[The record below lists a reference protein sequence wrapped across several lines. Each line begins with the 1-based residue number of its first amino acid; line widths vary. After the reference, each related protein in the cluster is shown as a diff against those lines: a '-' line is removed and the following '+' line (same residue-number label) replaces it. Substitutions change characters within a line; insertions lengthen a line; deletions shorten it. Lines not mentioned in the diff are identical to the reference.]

1 MTDCKIVDDEGNEV
15 KTGEEGELLIRG
27 PHVMKAYHNLP
38 EKTEQAF
45 DELGYFRTGDL
56 ARRDE
61 DNYYEIVDRAKDVVV
76 TSGYNIYPSEVEDLL
91 REHEAV
97 TDVAVVGVPDERRNE
112 VPKAFVVTAA
122 DIVPGTDVT
131 EDKIKEFAL
140 DNLAAY
146 KHPRE
151 VEFIDELPRTASG
164 KVRKIEL
171 E

>member
-1 MTDCKIVDDEGNEV
+1 
-15 KTGEEGELLIRG
+15 
-27 PHVMKAYHNLP
+27 
-38 EKTEQAF
+38 
-45 DELGYFRTGDL
+45 
-56 ARRDE
+56 
-61 DNYYEIVDRAKDVVV
+61 
-76 TSGYNIYPSEVEDLL
+76 
-91 REHEAV
+91 V